1 MIDLHTHSTFSDGS
15 LSPEALVAEAAR
27 TGLTAI
33 ALTDHDGMTG
43 IPLFLKACQSA
54 GLRGIPGVEVSIEFK
69 GGTMHMLGY
78 FDTPAVPS
86 LEQQLVRI
94 RTGRESRNQ
103 LILERLNKLGYALTW
118 EDVARFAS
126 EAVVGRPHFA
136 QALIAKGYLK
146 RKDDAFERLLGK
158 GKPAYV
164 DRYRLTAEA
173 SIAMVREAGGVAVL
187 AHPYT
192 LGLHKTGLR
201 KLLTEL
207 TDQGLQ
213 GIEAF
218 YPEHDPSQH
227 RFCLSLAKDHNLIV
241 TGGSDFHGAM
251 NPALRLGSGFGN
263 LAVPDDLL
271 EKLYE
276 RFGKH

>member
-1 MIDLHTHSTFSDGS
+1 
-15 LSPEALVAEAAR
+15 
-27 TGLTAI
+27 
-33 ALTDHDGMTG
+33 
-43 IPLFLKACQSA
+43 
-54 GLRGIPGVEVSIEFK
+54 
-69 GGTMHMLGY
+69 
-78 FDTPAVPS
+78 
-86 LEQQLVRI
+86 
-94 RTGRESRNQ
+94 
-103 LILERLNKLGYALTW
+103 
-118 EDVARFAS
+118 
-126 EAVVGRPHFA
+126 
-136 QALIAKGYLK
+136 
-146 RKDDAFERLLGK
+146 
-158 GKPAYV
+158 
-164 DRYRLTAEA
+164 
-173 SIAMVREAGGVAVL
+173 
-187 AHPYT
+187 
-192 LGLHKTGLR
+192 LR